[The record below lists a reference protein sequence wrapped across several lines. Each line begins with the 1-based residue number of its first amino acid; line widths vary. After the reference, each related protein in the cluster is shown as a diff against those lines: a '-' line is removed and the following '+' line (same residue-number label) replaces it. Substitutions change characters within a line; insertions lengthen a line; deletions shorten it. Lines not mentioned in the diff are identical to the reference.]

1 MPDVVIFADTLRS
14 PELRHEIPAG
24 ITDPFLYAER
34 DGRRYAVVSQLDAD
48 GAKAAAPDLEVIVP
62 EELGQ
67 DELLSS
73 GISRHEVQ
81 LEVALR
87 AVRRLGIE
95 RAAVPPDFPLD
106 VADQLR
112 AAGIDVVVDRREF
125 VERRLVKTPAELAGI
140 RRAQKAAEA
149 GMHAA
154 AEMLRAAEAADG
166 VAVLDGEPLTSERL
180 KYAIEAAFA
189 ANGAAVD
196 EVLASH
202 GPQTAVGHDMGSG
215 PIAPGEP
222 IVIDLWP
229 FDRATGCFSDMTRSF
244 VVGEVP
250 AELAEWHG
258 LCREALDR
266 AVAAT
271 RPGVTGFE
279 LHKLV
284 CDFFAEHGHPTQLTK
299 QPGEVLRDGFFHG
312 LGHGVGLQ
320 VHEEPALG
328 RTGHEPLRA
337 GEVVAMEPGL
347 YRHGYGGCRLEDL
360 VLVTEDGAEVL
371 TDFPYELTP

>member
-1 MPDVVIFADTLRS
+1 MPDVVIFADTVRS

-24 ITDPFLYAER
+24 IVDPFLYAEH
-34 DGRRYAVVSQLDAD
+34 DGRRYAVLSQLDAD
-48 GAKAAAPDLEVIVP
+48 GAKAAAPDVEIIVP
-62 EELGQ
+62 EDLGQ

-73 GISRHEVQ
+73 GITRHEAQ
-81 LEVALR
+81 LELALR
-87 AVRRLGIE
+87 AARKLGIE

-106 VADQLR
+106 VADHLR
-112 AAGIDVVVDRREF
+112 GGGIDVAVDRREF

-154 AEMLRAAEAADG
+154 AEMLRAAEPANG
-166 VAVLDGEPLTSERL
+166 VAMLDGEPLTSERL
-180 KYAIEAAFA
+180 KEAIEAAFA

-215 PIAPGEP
+215 AIAPREP

-244 VVGEVP
+244 VVGEIP
-250 AELAEWHG
+250 AELRDWHA

-266 AVAAT
+266 TVAAT

-284 CDFFAEHGHPTQLTK
+284 CDFFDEHGHPTQLTK
-299 QPGEVLRDGFFHG
+299 KPGEVLRDGFFHG

-328 RTGHEPLRA
+328 RTGHDPLRA
-337 GEVVAMEPGL
+337 GEVLAIEPGL

-371 TDFPYELTP
+371 TDFPYSLRP

>member
-24 ITDPFLYAER
+24 ITDPFLYAEH
-34 DGRRYAVVSQLDAD
+34 DGRRYAVLSQLDAD

-73 GISRHEVQ
+73 GISRHEVG

-95 RAAVPPDFPLD
+95 RAAVPPEFPLD
-106 VADQLR
+106 VADYLR
-112 AAGIDVVVDRREF
+112 RAGIDVVVDRPEF
-125 VERRLVKTPAELAGI
+125 VERRLVKAPAELAGI

-149 GMHAA
+149 GMRAA
-154 AEMLRAAEAADG
+154 AEMLRAAEPSSGLAM
-166 VAVLDGEPLTSERL
+166 LDGEPLTSERL
-180 KYAIEAAFA
+180 KDTIEAAFA

-215 PIAPGEP
+215 PIAPAEP

-250 AELAEWHG
+250 AELAEWHA
-258 LCREALDR
+258 LCREALEL

-284 CDFFAEHGHPTQLTK
+284 SDFFAEHGQPTQLTK

-328 RTGHEPLRA
+328 RTGHDPLRA
-337 GEVVAMEPGL
+337 GEVLAMEPGL

-360 VLVTEDGAEVL
+360 VLVTEDGAEVI